1 MRNMEARSLTARW
14 ISQYQPIPNRK
25 ISSLSVTYN
34 TLAFAVDYD
43 RIVFDTYD
51 YLDKL
56 IGFRFGDAYYAAF
69 MLFGN
74 KYNDKRSI
82 KMANYI
88 RYGTDDAKEILLL
101 RYGFDFEDFEWLSP
115 VVKSISEEEIIFND
129 FQGLEAEQLMKI
141 ERYL

>member
-1 MRNMEARSLTARW
+1 M
-14 ISQYQPIPNRK
+14 
-25 ISSLSVTYN
+25 
-34 TLAFAVDYD
+34 AFAVDYD
-43 RIVFDTYD
+43 RVVFDTYD

-69 MLFGN
+69 SLYGE
-74 KYNDKRSI
+74 KYQDERAT

-88 RYGTDDAKEILLL
+88 RYGTNDNKEIMML

-115 VVKSISEEEIIFND
+115 IIKSISEEEIVFSDVNAL
-129 FQGLEAEQLMKI
+129 LEEQSRKI